1 LIRVDASVHPLRSL
15 SHAVRR
21 LRELMPTGGGLRD
34 EDWNGR
40 HRLLTWTMIGS
51 SILLTAV
58 GIVRNQLDVEWLV
71 SVTLIFLCTMGA
83 LFLPPRRLPSSAVAI
98 GLTVVCADLVMMY
111 DGLTEAHFSFFIAV
125 GALALYRDWLP
136 FGAFLTCTVAHHA
149 LMGVLM
155 AHRTYDHEGAY
166 HNPWLWAVVH
176 GVAVLLCAATQ
187 VVAWKLTEV
196 EESRAGADLTQAE
209 AQFSAAFEE
218 APVAMLML
226 DAEGQL
232 LRWNPAYTQWIG
244 LPDELPAGF
253 TVADLPLRAAGPG
266 QLLITDLL
274 KDPTIDVIRQE
285 RAYLHDNGSLIHMD
299 VHASALRDEA
309 GQVKVIVMHLM
320 DITAKRASEAILQ
333 RKVREDSLTRLLSRG
348 AFESD
353 LAELIES
360 RPGRVSVIYIDVDR
374 FKAINDSH
382 GHGVGDEVLRTFGGR
397 IAALAPDDALVARLG
412 GDEFAIALP
421 GDVSRAERL
430 GQEIVH
436 SCDEVFMIAGGNLT
450 VTASVGVAMA
460 GSGED
465 AEAALQS
472 ADMAMYAAKQ
482 GGRDRIRMFDDT
494 MRLDTQR
501 RVAAEALLRS
511 ALDGDLTRS
520 LPVWFQPIVSLRTR
534 QIIGAE
540 SLVRLRAEDGRLV
553 SPGEFIPI
561 AEETGLVIPLGQHVL
576 RSALAQLQAWGD
588 RLPYVSVNV
597 SPRQLSEISFVPML
611 VQELEASGL
620 QDRSRLVLEITE
632 TSVLQ
637 SSVDLRHRLD
647 AIKALGVRLAL
658 DDFGTGYSSL
668 TWLQS
673 VPADIVKLDRSFV
686 AGLAT
691 DPDKAAIISAVLWL
705 AKALGMSVIAEGVEE
720 IEDAEML
727 AKAECPAVQGYLFS
741 RPVSADEFESFLPA
755 PDGTR
760 ASLPWLPTPS
770 IPAPASG
777 SASGSAVGS
786 ASAEV
791 PPARTAEVLASDE
804 LSRRLPAIVN
814 AP

>member
-1 LIRVDASVHPLRSL
+1 MIRVDASVRPWRALAGR
-15 SHAVRR
+15 VRQ

-51 SILLTAV
+51 AILLTGV
-58 GIVRNQLDVEWLV
+58 GIFRNQLDVEWLI

-136 FGAFLTCTVAHHA
+136 FGAFLACTVAHHA
-149 LMGVLM
+149 VMGALMS
-155 AHRTYDHEGAY
+155 HRTYDHEGAY
-166 HNPWLWAVVH
+166 HNPWLWAGVH
-176 GVAVLLCAATQ
+176 GVAVLLCAVTQ
-187 VVAWKLTEV
+187 VIGWRLSEV
-196 EESRAGADLTQAE
+196 EENRAGADLTQAE

-218 APVAMLML
+218 APVAMLMM
-226 DAEGQL
+226 DADGRL
-232 LRWNPAYTQWIG
+232 LRWNPAFTQWIG
-244 LPDELPAGF
+244 LPEELPAGF
-253 TVADLPLRAAGPG
+253 TVADLPLRPLVPG
-266 QLLITDLL
+266 LPLVTERLRE
-274 KDPTIDVIRQE
+274 TSSDVLREE
-285 RAYLHDNGSLIHMD
+285 RAYRHDNGSLIHMD

-309 GQVKVIVMHLM
+309 GNVKVIVMHLM
-320 DITAKRASEAILQ
+320 DITEKRASEAILQ

-353 LAELIES
+353 LAELIE
-360 RPGRVSVIYIDVDR
+360 GHAGWVSVIYVDVDR

-382 GHGVGDEVLRTFGGR
+382 GHAVGDEVLRTFGQR
-397 IAALAPDDALVARLG
+397 IASLAPDDALVARLG

-421 GDVSRAERL
+421 GSVSRGEVL
-430 GQEIVH
+430 GRAIV
-436 SCDEVFMIAGGNLT
+436 SACDEAFVIAGGNLT
-450 VTASVGVAMA
+450 VTASVGVAA
-460 GSGED
+460 AVPGED
-465 AEAALQS
+465 AEATLQS

-482 GGRDRIRMFDDT
+482 GGRHRFRMFDDT
-494 MRLDTQR
+494 MRLETQK
-501 RVAAEALLRS
+501 RVVAEALLRS
-511 ALDGDLTRS
+511 ALDGDRSES

-534 QIIGAE
+534 RIIGAE
-540 SLVRLRAEDGRLV
+540 SLVRLRSAEGQMV
-553 SPGEFIPI
+553 PPGDFIPI

-576 RSALAQLQAWGD
+576 RTALAQLQVWGD

-611 VQELEASGL
+611 VEELEASGL
-620 QDRSRLVLEITE
+620 KDRSRLVLEITE

-741 RPVSADEFESFLPA
+741 RPVPTEEFGLLLPSPDDLCALPPWPAAVSASEAGA
-755 PDGTR
+755 PG
-760 ASLPWLPTPS
+760 
-770 IPAPASG
+770 ASG
-777 SASGSAVGS
+777 ASVSG
-786 ASAEV
+786 EV
-791 PPARTAEVLASDE
+791 PTARTAEVLASDE